1 MNRRLAFA
9 AAAAF
14 AIALAACGSGGGNVP
29 ATQPLPVTNGNSA
42 IPPQLL
48 VQAYGQG
55 AMAGAT
61 YVGPVT
67 NANLNVSVLVHQQ
80 NATGLIA
87 YAQAVQDPT
96 SGSFRHFLTP
106 DQIATQFGAKQSDYQ
121 AVAQYFANN
130 GLVVSG
136 WKQRLLLSVAG
147 PQANLER
154 AFGTTFGLYQLN
166 GQKFIAPTTQPH
178 FMQQLAVDAISGV
191 VRLQRNHT
199 YIITPPRANAGY
211 TVGYSPSTVRAAF
224 DYAGAYGAGDSGGG
238 INLGI
243 IATGPINTTTVGHGD
258 VDLNS
263 YLMQTNTTQAATV
276 TQVDVAPSPVATA
289 LVKSGCTGS
298 CVFPYSSAFQTPPPV
313 TPPCG
318 GSLPGCNPEDGEA
331 QLDTQ
336 QAATLAPSANV
347 LFYLAYNAND
357 CTGVAFPGTCPTTGN
372 NAGAPLIGLLEA
384 DPEIMQAINDNQ
396 ADVLSLSYGGGEPQQ
411 GWTGYN
417 SGSNPYV
424 GSYSQLEFAELAI
437 RRHCGLCL
445 VG

>member
-121 AVAQYFANN
+121 AVGAVLCQQRPCRQRMEAAVVAQRRGPASESRARFRHDLRPVPTQRAEVHRADDAAALHAAACRRCGRRHRALATKSHLYHHAAASQRRLHRRLFAID
-130 GLVVSG
+130 GPRCI
-136 WKQRLLLSVAG
+136 RL
-147 PQANLER
+147 R
-154 AFGTTFGLYQLN
+154 RC
-166 GQKFIAPTTQPH
+166 IH
-178 FMQQLAVDAISGV
+178 
-191 VRLQRNHT
+191 
-199 YIITPPRANAGY
+199 AGY
-211 TVGYSPSTVRAAF
+211 NGS
-224 DYAGAYGAGDSGGG
+224 G

-243 IATGPINTTTVGHGD
+243 IATGPIENTCGRTRRC
-258 VDLNS
+258 DLNS
-263 YLMQTNTTQAATV
+263 Y
-276 TQVDVAPSPVATA
+276 
-289 LVKSGCTGS
+289 
-298 CVFPYSSAFQTPPPV
+298 SSRPTPRKRQP
-313 TPPCG
+313 
-318 GSLPGCNPEDGEA
+318 
-331 QLDTQ
+331 
-336 QAATLAPSANV
+336 
-347 LFYLAYNAND
+347 
-357 CTGVAFPGTCPTTGN
+357 
-372 NAGAPLIGLLEA
+372 
-384 DPEIMQAINDNQ
+384 
-396 ADVLSLSYGGGEPQQ
+396 
-411 GWTGYN
+411 
-417 SGSNPYV
+417 
-424 GSYSQLEFAELAI
+424 
-437 RRHCGLCL
+437 
-445 VG
+445 